1 MVSTL
6 PYTLHLGVEG
16 SPDQEHCN
24 RMRDAGV
31 WSPHRSWVALELLLL
46 GDMESRG
53 DGRVTSLCALRSELA
68 ERQQETKALLWELE
82 RGASSCPLQPRDLDV
97 VREKLHKSPFREL
110 AEKDVP
116 SVGRVHTPEHRFA
129 GELGA
134 GSGFCPP
141 SSPSTPQD
149 ALW

>member
-1 MVSTL
+1 MAPSQE
-6 PYTLHLGVEG
+6 LGCSGAVA
-16 SPDQEHCN
+16 
-24 RMRDAGV
+24 AGGYGAKAE
-31 WSPHRSWVALELLLL
+31 WP
-46 GDMESRG
+46 GDE
-53 DGRVTSLCALRSELA
+53 SLCALGSELA

-97 VREKLHKSPFREL
+97 VREKLHKLPFREL
-110 AEKDVP
+110 AEKMSLP
-116 SVGRVHTPEHRFA
+116 VGRVHTPEHRFA